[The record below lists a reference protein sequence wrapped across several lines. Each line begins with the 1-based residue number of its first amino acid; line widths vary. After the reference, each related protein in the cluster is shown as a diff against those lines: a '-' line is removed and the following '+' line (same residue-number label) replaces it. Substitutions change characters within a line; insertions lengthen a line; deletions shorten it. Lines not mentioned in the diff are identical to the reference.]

1 MIVATKPACIVRIQ
15 GCGDKMENV
24 VQRAR
29 RKYKQDLTVLSYR
42 VRGDVNSEV
51 LGRKAG
57 ETLGGRV
64 YKIWYVL
71 CLVDQSSVYHTFCRM
86 GEGRCSFWVTGCS
99 RAPGGTNWYMF
110 P

>member
-1 MIVATKPACIVRIQ
+1 MIVATKPACIVRMQ

-24 VQRAR
+24 VQRAH

-42 VRGDVNSEV
+42 VQGDVNSEV

-64 YKIWYVL
+64 YKMVCVVPCRSVF
-71 CLVDQSSVYHTFCRM
+71 CLPHLLQDGRGKMFILGHRM
-86 GEGRCSFWVTGCS
+86 
-99 RAPGGTNWYMF
+99 
-110 P
+110 